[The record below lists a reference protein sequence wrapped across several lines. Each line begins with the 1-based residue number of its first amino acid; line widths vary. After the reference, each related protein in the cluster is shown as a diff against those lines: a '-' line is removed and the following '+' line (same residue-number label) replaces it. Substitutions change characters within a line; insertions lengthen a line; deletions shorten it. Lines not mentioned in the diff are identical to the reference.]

1 MRAPAGRGKGRRAL
15 SALPPAAGSGRA
27 AGGCLR
33 APTRRDQL
41 PPRLLPQGYAAFARL
56 MGDESEEMQRL
67 VAELSIVQVSG
78 SAGEGEHGSTA
89 PGWLQP

>member
-1 MRAPAGRGKGRRAL
+1 
-15 SALPPAAGSGRA
+15 
-27 AGGCLR
+27 
-33 APTRRDQL
+33 
-41 PPRLLPQGYAAFARL
+41 